1 MKKIALIVNFEKKDA
16 KAVSTELIN
25 LIKGKAEIYSDE
37 ETAKRLEGVNSLGEK
52 ELFEGC
58 RVVAVLGG
66 DGTII
71 AAAKRCAPYG
81 SILLGINT
89 GNLGYLAMI
98 ESSNLPMAAEML
110 LSDDIHS
117 DKRSMLCAKVYSKGK
132 VVGEYHALN
141 EVVLSR
147 GDCPHLINFTAYSEN
162 KIVCEYRAD
171 GIIAATPTGS
181 TAYSMA
187 AGGPLVSPDSDI
199 MLLTPICPHMLR
211 ARSIVLPPKLIKV
224 NADQSAV
231 LSIDG
236 TAHRTLETDEYITI
250 ERSLYSANIAHL
262 PDLSFYDIL
271 QKKL

>member
-16 KAVSTELIN
+16 KAVCAELIS
-25 LIKGKAEIYSDE
+25 LLEGRAQIYSDE
-37 ETAKRLEGVNSLGEK
+37 ETAKIIGVNALEDE
-52 ELFEGC
+52 ELFTQC

-71 AAAKRCAPYG
+71 AAAKRCAPYNNV
-81 SILLGINT
+81 LLGINT

-98 ESSNLPMAAEML
+98 ESSNLSLAAEML
-110 LSDDIHS
+110 LAEDIHF
-117 DKRSMLCAKVYSKGK
+117 DKRSMLCAKVYSRGE
-132 VVGEYHALN
+132 VVNEYHALN

-147 GDCPHLINFTAYSEN
+147 GDCPHLINYTAYSDD
-162 KIVCEYRAD
+162 KILCEYRAD

-211 ARSIVLPPKLIKV
+211 ARSIVLPPKLIKIQS
-224 NADQSAV
+224 DQSAV

-236 TAHRTLETDEYITI
+236 TTHKILDREEYITI
-250 ERSLYSANIAHL
+250 EYSSYSASIAHL
-262 PDLSFYDIL
+262 TDLSFYDIL

>member
-16 KAVSTELIN
+16 KAVCAELIS
-25 LIKGKAEIYSDE
+25 LIKNKAQLYGDE
-37 ETAKRLEGVNSLGEK
+37 ATAKKLEGVEALSEDKLFK
-52 ELFEGC
+52 EC

-71 AAAKRCAPYG
+71 AAAKRCAPYEN
-81 SILLGINT
+81 ILLGINT

-98 ESSNLPMAAEML
+98 ESSNLSLAAEML
-110 LSDDIHS
+110 LADDIHC
-117 DKRSMLCAKVYSKGK
+117 DKRSMLCAKVYSHGK
-132 VVGEYHALN
+132 MINEYHALN

-147 GDCPHLINFTAYSEN
+147 GDCPHLINFTAYSQN
-162 KIVCEYRAD
+162 NLVCEYRAD

-211 ARSIVLPPKLIKV
+211 ARSIVLPPKLIKIQ
-224 NADQSAV
+224 ADQNAV

-236 TAHRTLETDEYITI
+236 TAHRTLDKEEYITI
-250 ERSLYSANIAHL
+250 ERSPYSANIAHL
-262 PDLSFYDIL
+262 TDLSFYDIL